1 MGSQPAREKEFAPMK
16 TLLALASALA
26 LSLSA
31 AAAAAPAPAQTA
43 EQKAQTTCAA
53 CHAADGN
60 SFNGE
65 WPKLAGQHA
74 SYITMQLNFFRCHAT
89 KGADCALTSRRYDN
103 PNAIPANGHLM
114 IAQSAG
120 LSDEDIAGLA
130 DYYSKQTLK
139 PGVADAKLVEA
150 GRKLY
155 LGGNK
160 LNATTACTACHGP
173 DGRGNAAAKFP
184 AIGGQHATYVAAQL
198 RAFRDGSRRGDQ
210 NQMMRNI
217 SASLT
222 DDEIAA
228 VAQYVQ
234 GLR

>member
-1 MGSQPAREKEFAPMK
+1 MK

-26 LSLSA
+26 LSLTASA
-31 AAAAAPAPAQTA
+31 EPAPAVP
-43 EQKAQTTCAA
+43 QKAQTACAA

-74 SYITMQLNFFRCHAT
+74 SYITMQLNFFRCHAI
-89 KGADCALTSRRYDN
+89 KGADCPLTSRRYDN
-103 PNAIPANGHLM
+103 PNAVPANGHLM
-114 IAQSAG
+114 IAQAAG
-120 LSDEDIAGLA
+120 LTDEDITALA
-130 DYYSKQTLK
+130 DYYSRQALK
-139 PGVADAKLVEA
+139 PGVADAKLAEA

-155 LGGNK
+155 QGGNK
-160 LNATTACTACHGP
+160 LNATSACTACHGP

-184 AIGGQHATYVAAQL
+184 AIGGQHAAYTAAQL

-217 SASLT
+217 AATLT
-222 DDEIAA
+222 DDEIAT

-234 GLR
+234 GLH

>member
-1 MGSQPAREKEFAPMK
+1 MK

-26 LSLSA
+26 LTLTASA
-31 AAAAAPAPAQTA
+31 EPAPAAQ
-43 EQKAQTTCAA
+43 QKAQTVCAA

-74 SYITMQLNFFRCHAT
+74 SYISMQLNFFRCHAT
-89 KGADCALTSRRYDN
+89 KGADCPLTSRRYSN
-103 PNAIPANGHLM
+103 PNAIPPNGNLM
-114 IAQSAG
+114 IAQAAS

-130 DYYSKQTLK
+130 DYFSQQTLK
-139 PGVADAKLVEA
+139 PGVADAKLAEV

-155 LGGNK
+155 QGGNK
-160 LNATTACTACHGP
+160 ANATAACTACHGP
-173 DGRGNAAAKFP
+173 NGRGNAAAKFP

-198 RAFRDGSRRGDQ
+198 RAFRDGSRRGDL

-217 SASLT
+217 AATLT
-222 DDEIAA
+222 DAELAA

-234 GLR
+234 GLH